1 MSRAELERLPGRA
14 FHFTTA
20 VKLHQCLLIKSLFF
34 FFLLRSSGRETPAV
48 TSEAAADLDY
58 TAEEDYVAVCRG
70 ALNVRLQPPPPA
82 AEGDKKSPVN
92 KH

>member
-1 MSRAELERLPGRA
+1 M
-14 FHFTTA
+14 
-20 VKLHQCLLIKSLFF
+20 
-34 FFLLRSSGRETPAV
+34 LRSSGRETPAV

>member
-34 FFLLRSSGRETPAV
+34 FFFLLRSSGRETP
-48 TSEAAADLDY
+48 SEAAADLDY
-58 TAEEDYVAVCRG
+58 TAEEGYVAVCRG